1 MNNTKEGVKYDQ
13 GKPRCSLVLGD
24 FARALLAVSEVGTFG
39 ANKYTDHGWVTVENG
54 FERYSDALVR
64 HLLQG
69 SYEPYDRE
77 SGLSHA
83 AHAAWNALARLEL
96 ILRYLAADWL
106 LKYA

>member
-1 MNNTKEGVKYDQ
+1 MEGKKDDSE
-13 GKPRCSLVLGD
+13 KPRCSLVLGD
-24 FARALLAVSEVGTFG
+24 FARALLAVSQVGTFG
-39 ANKYTDHGWVTVENG
+39 ARKYEDHNWLKVENG

-69 SYEPYDRE
+69 SYEPYDNE

-96 ILRYLAADWL
+96 ILRYTEEHEFEQSN
-106 LKYA
+106 